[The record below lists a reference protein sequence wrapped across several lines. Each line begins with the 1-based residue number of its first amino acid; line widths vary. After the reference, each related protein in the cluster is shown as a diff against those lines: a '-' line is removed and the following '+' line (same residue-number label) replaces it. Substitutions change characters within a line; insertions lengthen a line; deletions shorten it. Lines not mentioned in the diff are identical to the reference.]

1 MQVYLGSAYVNDIT
15 RFGRNWQV
23 NAQADSSYRVRPEDI
38 GKLKVRNGEAS
49 VTYRAGATTG
59 TKAKTTSSGTTKGTK
74 STPATTPKT
83 SEPPTSTVKKGE
95 AGSPDERLE
104 MLEIQRLVEK
114 QNQLFTLVSNLM
126 KSMHDT
132 SMVAIQNVR

>member
-1 MQVYLGSAYVNDIT
+1 MLAP
-15 RFGRNWQV
+15 
-23 NAQADSSYRVRPEDI
+23 AA
-38 GKLKVRNGEAS
+38 LKVGESLGA
-49 VTYRAGATTG
+49 RARRRAHERPRRRPRPT
-59 TKAKTTSSGTTKGTK
+59 GTTKTDQVERPHDHAQDRRTK
-74 STPATTPKT
+74 PPARP
-83 SEPPTSTVKKGE
+83 KKGE

>member
-1 MQVYLGSAYVNDIT
+1 S
-15 RFGRNWQV
+15 
-23 NAQADSSYRVRPEDI
+23 
-38 GKLKVRNGEAS
+38 
-49 VTYRAGATTG
+49 ATTG
-59 TKAKTTSSGTTKGTK
+59 KAKTTKPTTTK
-74 STPATTPKT
+74 STTTKSASGSTAKAPST
-83 SEPPTSTVKKGE
+83 SKKAE